1 VSRYEPEPLQFV
13 TRRSWY
19 PWLVVG
25 VTCIGGF
32 IGQLDASIVQL
43 ALPRLEREFGANLDA
58 VSWVA
63 IAYLL
68 AFASSLPIFARL
80 SETKGRKLFYLAGYA
95 LFTLASALCGLV
107 SDLHLLIACRA
118 LQGVGGALCGANSI
132 TILVKAAGPS
142 RLGRA
147 MGLFAAAQAVGIS
160 AGPVIGGLIL
170 AKWGWRWIFLASV
183 PFGLAGLIVGWLT
196 VPQTPQPTASK
207 RFDWQGAL
215 LLTPALTSVL
225 LMLNEGQAWGFKS
238 TAMLCAL
245 LVAVIFLP
253 LFVWREWQQPDP
265 LIDLHLFRSPAF
277 SGGLAAVSLS
287 YALLY
292 SMFFLMS
299 FLFIHGLNE
308 SPTLAGLHLA
318 LIPIA
323 LGLVAP
329 ITGSIYARVGA
340 RRMTTSAMLLCIC
353 ALGVLSRSLAG
364 LTVYHYGVMCAL
376 ALFGVGLGMFI
387 APNNSATIA
396 AAPGTRTGEAG
407 GMLNLMRALGCAIGI
422 ATASVTFSWR
432 LQVFTGNGHKTV
444 DVPTRILLAAT
455 ADVLWVLGGF
465 AVAAACCAL
474 LRDAV
479 AQRSKQ
485 VIGSGERQGT

>member
-1 VSRYEPEPLQFV
+1 VSRYEPAPLQFF
-13 TRRSWY
+13 TRRAWY
-19 PWLVVG
+19 SWLVVG

-43 ALPRLEREFGANLDA
+43 ALPTLERQFDANLDA

-68 AFASSLPIFARL
+68 AFASALPIFARL
-80 SETKGRKLFYLAGYA
+80 SETKGRKLLYLAGYA

-107 SDLHLLIACRA
+107 SDLRLLIACRA
-118 LQGVGGALCGANSI
+118 IQGIGGALCGANSI

-170 AKWGWRWIFLASV
+170 AKLGWRWIFLVSV
-183 PFGLAGLIVGWLT
+183 PFGLAGLIVGWLALS
-196 VPQTPQPTASK
+196 QTPQPTASK

-215 LLTPALTSVL
+215 LLTPALTSVV
-225 LMLNEGQAWGFKS
+225 LMLNEGQAWGLKS
-238 TAMLCAL
+238 AAMLCAL
-245 LVAVIFLP
+245 LVAAIFLP
-253 LFVWREWQQPDP
+253 LFVWREWQQRDP

-287 YALLY
+287 DALLY

-299 FLFIHGLNE
+299 FLFIHGLRE
-308 SPTLAGLHLA
+308 SPISAGLRLA

-323 LGLVAP
+323 LGVVAP
-329 ITGSIYARVGA
+329 ISGSVYARVGA
-340 RRMTTSAMLLCIC
+340 RTMTTFAMVLCIC
-353 ALGVLSRSLAG
+353 ALLLLSRSLAAQS
-364 LTVYHYGVMCAL
+364 VDRFGVMGAL
-376 ALFGVGLGMFI
+376 ALFGAGLGMFI

-396 AAPGTRTGEAG
+396 AAPANRTGVAG

-422 ATASVTFSWR
+422 AITSVTFSWR
-432 LQVFTGNGHKTV
+432 LYVLTGNGHQTT
-444 DVPTRILLAAT
+444 DVPTHIMLAAV
-455 ADVLWVLGGF
+455 ADVLWVLGAF
-465 AVAAACCAL
+465 AVAAGGCAL

-479 AQRSKQ
+479 AQHSKP
-485 VIGSGERQGT
+485 VVGKS

>member
-1 VSRYEPEPLQFV
+1 VSRYEPAPLQFF

-43 ALPRLEREFGANLDA
+43 ALPTLERQFSANLDA

-68 AFASSLPIFARL
+68 AFASTLPIFARL
-80 SETKGRKLFYLAGYA
+80 SETKGRKLLYLAGYA
-95 LFTLASALCGLV
+95 LFTVASALCGMV
-107 SDLHLLIACRA
+107 SDLRLLIVCRA
-118 LQGVGGALCGANSI
+118 IQGIGGALCGANSI

-160 AGPVIGGLIL
+160 TGPVIGGLIL
-170 AKWGWRWIFLASV
+170 AKLGWRWIFLVSV
-183 PFGLAGLIVGWLT
+183 PFGLAGLIVGWLALS
-196 VPQTPQPTASK
+196 QTPQPTASK

-215 LLTPALTSVL
+215 LLTPALTSVV
-225 LMLNEGQAWGFKS
+225 LMLNEGQAWGLKS
-238 TAMLCAL
+238 AAMLCAL
-245 LVAVIFLP
+245 LVAAIFLP
-253 LFVWREWQQPDP
+253 LFVWREWQQRDP
-265 LIDLHLFRSPAF
+265 LIDLHLFRSSAF

-299 FLFIHGLNE
+299 FLFIHGLKE
-308 SPTLAGLHLA
+308 SPALAGLHLA

-329 ITGSIYARVGA
+329 ISGSIYARVGA
-340 RRMTTSAMLLCIC
+340 RTMTTSAMLLCMC
-353 ALGVLSRSLAG
+353 ALVLLSISMAG
-364 LTVYHYGVMCAL
+364 PTVYHYGVMGAL
-376 ALFGVGLGMFI
+376 ALFGAGLGMFI
-387 APNNSATIA
+387 APNNSATMA
-396 AAPGTRTGEAG
+396 AAPGNRTGEAG
-407 GMLNLMRALGCAIGI
+407 GMVNLMRALGCAIGI
-422 ATASVTFSWR
+422 ATASVTLSWR
-432 LQVFTGNGHKTV
+432 LFVYTGNGHRTIN
-444 DVPTRILLAAT
+444 VPTHILLAAT

-465 AVAAACCAL
+465 AVAAAGCAF

-479 AQRSKQ
+479 AQHSKP
-485 VIGSGERQGT
+485 VIGKR

>member
-1 VSRYEPEPLQFV
+1 VSSYEPAPLQLV
-13 TRRSWY
+13 ARRSWY

-43 ALPRLEREFGANLDA
+43 ALPTLEREFGASLDA

-68 AFASSLPIFARL
+68 ALASSLPIFARL
-80 SETKGRKLFYLAGYA
+80 SEIKGRKLLYLAGYA

-107 SDLHLLIACRA
+107 SDLRLLIACRA
-118 LQGVGGALCGANSI
+118 IQGIGGALLGANSI
-132 TILVKAAGPS
+132 TILVKAAGPG

-170 AKWGWRWIFLASV
+170 AELGWRWIFLVSV
-183 PFGLAGLIVGWLT
+183 PFGLAGVIVGWLAL
-196 VPQTPQPTASK
+196 PQTPQPTASK

-215 LLTPALTSVL
+215 LLTPALTSVI

-238 TAMLCAL
+238 AAMLWVL
-245 LVAVIFLP
+245 LVAIIFLP

-329 ITGSIYARVGA
+329 ISGSIYARVGA
-340 RRMTTSAMLLCIC
+340 RTMTTSAMLLCIC

-364 LTVYHYGVMCAL
+364 HPYGVMGAL

-407 GMLNLMRALGCAIGI
+407 GMLNLMRALGCAVGI
-422 ATASVTFSWR
+422 ATTSVTFSWR
-432 LQVFTGNGHKTV
+432 LYVFTGNGHKTT
-444 DVPTRILLAAT
+444 DVPTGILLAAT

-465 AVAAACCAL
+465 AVAAAGCAL

-479 AQRSKQ
+479 AQRSRQ
-485 VIGSGERQGT
+485 VLGTT

>member
-1 VSRYEPEPLQFV
+1 MGSYEPAPLQSV

-43 ALPRLEREFGANLDA
+43 ALPRLEREFVANLDS

-68 AFASSLPIFARL
+68 AFASTLPIFARL
-80 SETKGRKLFYLAGYA
+80 SETKGRKLLYLLGYA
-95 LFTLASALCGLV
+95 LFTLASALCGMV
-107 SDLHLLIACRA
+107 SDLRLLIACRA
-118 LQGVGGALCGANSI
+118 IQGVGGALLGANSI

-147 MGLFAAAQAVGIS
+147 MGLFAAAQAIGIS
-160 AGPVIGGLIL
+160 IGPVIGGLIL
-170 AKWGWRWIFLASV
+170 AALGWRWIFLVSV
-183 PFGLAGLIVGWLT
+183 PCGLAGVIGGWLAL
-196 VPQTPQPTASK
+196 PQTPQATASK
-207 RFDWQGAL
+207 RFDWQGAI
-215 LLTPALTSVL
+215 LLTPALTCLVL
-225 LMLNEGQAWGFKS
+225 ILNEAQAWGFKS
-238 TAMLCAL
+238 AAMRCAL
-245 LVAVIFLP
+245 LVASVFLP

-308 SPTLAGLHLA
+308 SFTLAGLHLA

-329 ITGSIYARVGA
+329 ISGSIYARVGA
-340 RRMTTSAMLLCIC
+340 RTMTTSAMLLCIC
-353 ALGVLSRSLAG
+353 ALLMLSRSLAG
-364 LTVYHYGVMCAL
+364 HTVYHYGVMGAL
-376 ALFGVGLGMFI
+376 VLFGAGLGMFI
-387 APNNSATIA
+387 APNNSATVA
-396 AAPGTRTGEAG
+396 AAPGNRTGEAG
-407 GMLNLMRALGCAIGI
+407 GMLNLMRALGCAVGI
-422 ATASVTFSWR
+422 ATASVTLSWR
-432 LQVFTGNGHKTV
+432 LFVYTGNGHRTIN
-444 DVPTRILLAAT
+444 VPTRILLAAT
-455 ADVLWVLGGF
+455 GDVLWVLGGF
-465 AVAAACCAL
+465 AAAAASCAL
-474 LRDAV
+474 LRNAV
-479 AQRSKQ
+479 APRSKR
-485 VIGSGERQGT
+485 VV

>member
-1 VSRYEPEPLQFV
+1 VSRYEPAPLQFF
-13 TRRSWY
+13 TRRAWY
-19 PWLVVG
+19 SWLVVG

-43 ALPRLEREFGANLDA
+43 ALPTLERQFDANLDA

-68 AFASSLPIFARL
+68 AFASALPIFARL
-80 SETKGRKLFYLAGYA
+80 SETKGRKLLYLAGYA

-107 SDLHLLIACRA
+107 SDLRLLIACRA
-118 LQGVGGALCGANSI
+118 IQGIGGALCGANSI

-170 AKWGWRWIFLASV
+170 AKLGWRWIFLVSV
-183 PFGLAGLIVGWLT
+183 PFGLAGLIVGWLALS
-196 VPQTPQPTASK
+196 QTPQPTASK

-215 LLTPALTSVL
+215 LLTPALTSVV
-225 LMLNEGQAWGFKS
+225 LMLNEGQAWGLKS
-238 TAMLCAL
+238 AAMLCAL
-245 LVAVIFLP
+245 LVAAIFLP
-253 LFVWREWQQPDP
+253 LFVWREWQQRDP

-299 FLFIHGLNE
+299 FLFIHGLRE
-308 SPTLAGLHLA
+308 SPISAGLRLA

-323 LGLVAP
+323 LGVVAP
-329 ITGSIYARVGA
+329 ISGSVYARVGA
-340 RRMTTSAMLLCIC
+340 RTMTTFAMVLCIC
-353 ALGVLSRSLAG
+353 ALLLLSRSLAAQS
-364 LTVYHYGVMCAL
+364 VDRFGVMGV
-376 ALFGVGLGMFI
+376 ALFGAGLGMFI

-396 AAPGTRTGEAG
+396 AAPANRTGVAG

-422 ATASVTFSWR
+422 AITSVTFSWR
-432 LQVFTGNGHKTV
+432 LYVLTGNGHQTT
-444 DVPTRILLAAT
+444 DVPTHIMLAAV
-455 ADVLWVLGGF
+455 ADVLWVLGAF
-465 AVAAACCAL
+465 AVAAGGCAL

-479 AQRSKQ
+479 AQHSKP
-485 VIGSGERQGT
+485 VVGKS

>member
-1 VSRYEPEPLQFV
+1 MSSYEPAPLPFV

-68 AFASSLPIFARL
+68 AFASALPIFARL
-80 SETKGRKLFYLAGYA
+80 SETKGRKLLYLAGYA
-95 LFTLASALCGLV
+95 LFTLASALCGMV
-107 SDLHLLIACRA
+107 SDLRLLIAFRA
-118 LQGVGGALCGANSI
+118 IQGVGGALLGANSI

-147 MGLFAAAQAVGIS
+147 MGLYAAAQAVGIS
-160 AGPVIGGLIL
+160 IGPVIGGLIL
-170 AKWGWRWIFLASV
+170 ATLGWRWIFLVSV
-183 PFGLAGLIVGWLT
+183 PCGLAGVIVGWLAL
-196 VPQTPQPTASK
+196 PQTPPPSTSK
-207 RFDWQGAL
+207 RFDWQGAI
-215 LLTPALTSVL
+215 LLTPALTSLV
-225 LMLNEGQAWGFKS
+225 LMLNEGQAWGFMS
-238 TAMLCAL
+238 AAMLCAL
-245 LVAVIFLP
+245 LVAAIFLP

-265 LIDLHLFRSPAF
+265 LIDLRLFRSPAF

-308 SPTLAGLHLA
+308 SPTAAGLHLA

-329 ITGSIYARVGA
+329 ISGSIYPRVGA
-340 RRMTTSAMLLCIC
+340 RTMTTSAMLLCVC
-353 ALGVLSRSLAG
+353 ALVLLSHSLAG
-364 LTVYHYGVMCAL
+364 PTVYHYGVMGAL
-376 ALFGVGLGMFI
+376 ALFGVGLGLFI

-396 AAPGTRTGEAG
+396 AAPGTRSGEAG

-432 LQVFTGNGHKTV
+432 LFVYTGNGHRTIN
-444 DVPTRILLAAT
+444 VPTHILLAAT
-455 ADVLWVLGGF
+455 VDVLWILGGF
-465 AVAAACCAL
+465 AVAAASCAL

-479 AQRSKQ
+479 AQRARQ
-485 VIGSGERQGT
+485 VVVTR

>member
-1 VSRYEPEPLQFV
+1 M
-13 TRRSWY
+13 
-19 PWLVVG
+19 
-25 VTCIGGF
+25 
-32 IGQLDASIVQL
+32 
-43 ALPRLEREFGANLDA
+43 
-58 VSWVA
+58 
-63 IAYLL
+63 
-68 AFASSLPIFARL
+68 
-80 SETKGRKLFYLAGYA
+80 KGK
-95 LFTLASALCGLV
+95 
-107 SDLHLLIACRA
+107 
-118 LQGVGGALCGANSI
+118 
-132 TILVKAAGPS
+132 P
-142 RLGRA
+142 
-147 MGLFAAAQAVGIS
+147 
-160 AGPVIGGLIL
+160 GGLSQPQCFAYCL
-170 AKWGWRWIFLASV
+170 WPSSSS
-183 PFGLAGLIVGWLT
+183 PFSCGESGN
-196 VPQTPQPTASK
+196 S
-207 RFDWQGAL
+207 R
-215 LLTPALTSVL
+215 
-225 LMLNEGQAWGFKS
+225 
-238 TAMLCAL
+238 
-245 LVAVIFLP
+245 
-253 LFVWREWQQPDP
+253 DP

-329 ITGSIYARVGA
+329 ISGSIYARVGA
-340 RRMTTSAMLLCIC
+340 RTMTTSAMLLCVC

-364 LTVYHYGVMCAL
+364 LTVYHFGVMGAL
-376 ALFGVGLGMFI
+376 ALFGAGLGMFI

-432 LQVFTGNGHKTV
+432 LYVFTGNGHRTI

-465 AVAAACCAL
+465 AVAAASCAL

-485 VIGSGERQGT
+485 VIGRR